1 MKRIAALLLAAC
13 LCLAACGREE
23 EAPAAEEAEEGVA
36 LNVVTSYG
44 VDDGNRRN
52 YEAAVAGYEAATGN
66 RVNDNS
72 SVSNEDWK
80 SRVLTDFMTGSE
92 PDVLFYFTNVDAD
105 PFINAGKVVSIE
117 EIREEYPD
125 YATNMKESMMAV
137 ASDGKHYAVP
147 SSGYWE
153 TLFVNRR
160 VLSACGVSIPG
171 PDYTWDTFLEDCR
184 RIKEA
189 GYIPIA
195 CSLYEIPHY
204 WFEFAVMNNGSLAG
218 HMEIPVVDEA
228 GVLVDDPASRK
239 WIAALEDIKELY
251 EAGYF
256 PDDTLTAAD
265 AETVAMFGNGEA
277 AFLIDGSWKL
287 GYFTKNFARRIEDY
301 VVAYVPGK
309 GQRPASD
316 TVGGISMGYFITR
329 KAWEDPAKQAA
340 AVEFVFHMTSEEVLG
355 TFVTTEV
362 TALVNGTETSG
373 LSTIQQSA
381 ADANVHITG
390 LAGAVQDAISGE
402 AKSELFI
409 NIPKVITGQMTAREA
424 VEAAIRRN

>member
-23 EAPAAEEAEEGVA
+23 EAPAAEEIEEGVV

-218 HMEIPVVDEA
+218 HREI
-228 GVLVDDPASRK
+228 
-239 WIAALEDIKELY
+239 
-251 EAGYF
+251 
-256 PDDTLTAAD
+256 
-265 AETVAMFGNGEA
+265 
-277 AFLIDGSWKL
+277 
-287 GYFTKNFARRIEDY
+287 NFQ
-301 VVAYVPGK
+301 G
-309 GQRPASD
+309 
-316 TVGGISMGYFITR
+316 
-329 KAWEDPAKQAA
+329 
-340 AVEFVFHMTSEEVLG
+340 
-355 TFVTTEV
+355 
-362 TALVNGTETSG
+362 
-373 LSTIQQSA
+373 
-381 ADANVHITG
+381 
-390 LAGAVQDAISGE
+390 
-402 AKSELFI
+402 
-409 NIPKVITGQMTAREA
+409 
-424 VEAAIRRN
+424 

>member
-1 MKRIAALLLAAC
+1 MKRIGLLLLAAC
-13 LCLAACGREE
+13 LCLTACGREE
-23 EAPAAEEAEEGVA
+23 APPAADCGEEGVT

-52 YEAAVAGYEAATGN
+52 YETAVAAYEAATGN

-72 SVSNEDWK
+72 AVSNESWK

-92 PDVLFYFTNVDAD
+92 PDVLFYFTNVDAE

-117 EIREEYPD
+117 EIREVYPD
-125 YATNMKESMMAV
+125 YATNMKESMMAA
-137 ASDGKHYAVP
+137 ASDGRHYAVP

-160 VLSACGVSIPG
+160 VLSACGISIPG
-171 PDYTWDTFLEDCR
+171 PDYTWDAFLEDCQ

-189 GYIPIA
+189 GYTPIA
-195 CSLYEIPHY
+195 CSLFQIPHY
-204 WFEFAVMNNGSLAG
+204 WFEFAVMNNGSLAD
-218 HMEIPVVDEA
+218 HLEIPEVDEA
-228 GVLVDDPASRK
+228 GVLVDNAVSRK
-239 WIAALEDIKELY
+239 WIAALEDIKALY

-256 PDDTLTAAD
+256 PDNTLTATD
-265 AETVAMFGNGEA
+265 AETVAMFGEGEA

-287 GYFTKNFARRIEDY
+287 GYLTKNYARRIGDY

-309 GQRPASD
+309 GRRPASD
-316 TVGGISMGYFITR
+316 TIGGISMGYFITR
-329 KAWEDPAKQAA
+329 KAWEDPAKQEA
-340 AVEFVFHMTSEEVLG
+340 AVEFVFHMTSEEVLS
-355 TFVTTEV
+355 TFVTTEG

-390 LAGAVQDAISGE
+390 LAGAVQDTISGE
-402 AKSELFI
+402 AKSELFT
-409 NIPKVITGQMTAREA
+409 NIPKVVTGQMTAREA